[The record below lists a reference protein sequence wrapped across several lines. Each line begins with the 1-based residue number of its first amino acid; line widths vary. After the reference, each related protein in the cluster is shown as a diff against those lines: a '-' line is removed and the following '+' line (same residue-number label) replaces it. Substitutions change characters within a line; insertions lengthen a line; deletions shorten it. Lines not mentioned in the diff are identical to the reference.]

1 MFFCQVIVGAVGD
14 SIGFNKTHVD
24 SAGNTIANNISAV
37 NIRPHGVTLS
47 TASNWP
53 WNTIIA
59 MITPYMVDSD
69 KGNLQSNV
77 FWVSLEQV
85 DQMMAETTP
94 RTSANWRPTKTFA
107 LEMGMTGDHKGSK
120 VDITSLWT
128 MTFNISTD
136 KAYTGLLKAITED
149 QQVNAA
155 DILDNLEE
163 NQDNIDLDLNHN
175 QSSFDL
181 LGLKEAVKEVS
192 KGVSEKTSQE
202 YLRHM
207 IAEGNPFFCTTP
219 HPQAAV
225 YLVAWIM
232 HSCDSINLDGSPINT
247 NVEQSTYTH
256 AQKMRAAATFGFG
269 RIHSLGMQA
278 WHQSEISGQML
289 GNPSVSETTHA
300 GETSTSARAVTS
312 ELLAELHHFNN
323 QPEFRESHVHWSS
336 SRKAPKGQLGPR
348 ARTMLNLGYNLAFCG
363 LLRVDELLKIQ
374 MQDVTISD
382 IAKTGKTK
390 LILRLPFRKTSQ
402 FGDIKPFVWYEMPEQ
417 YQHICVVR
425 AFARWILISELK
437 EGYLFRKIRAN
448 DRLAEENEPMTSEQ
462 FLEMFRNNLLDIGVD
477 FVPYGTHSFRRGGCQ
492 WLSVE
497 RRWPL
502 RQICEWGGW
511 SQEFTHLTIR
521 IINSGWNTG
530 RIIKL
535 LVSVT
540 KPSIF
545 PSWNALF

>member
-1 MFFCQVIVGAVGD
+1 
-14 SIGFNKTHVD
+14 
-24 SAGNTIANNISAV
+24 
-37 NIRPHGVTLS
+37 
-47 TASNWP
+47 
-53 WNTIIA
+53 
-59 MITPYMVDSD
+59 
-69 KGNLQSNV
+69 
-77 FWVSLEQV
+77 
-85 DQMMAETTP
+85 
-94 RTSANWRPTKTFA
+94 
-107 LEMGMTGDHKGSK
+107 
-120 VDITSLWT
+120 

-202 YLRHM
+202 
-207 IAEGNPFFCTTP
+207 
-219 HPQAAV
+219 
-225 YLVAWIM
+225 
-232 HSCDSINLDGSPINT
+232 CDSINLDGSPINT

-256 AQKMRAAATFGFG
+256 GQKMRAAATFGFG

-289 GNPSVSETTHA
+289 GNPSVSETVSSYMLSLRRRKTHA

-323 QPEFRESHVHWSS
+323 QPEFQESHVHWSS

-511 SQEFTHLTIR
+511 SQEFTHLTIVKYL
-521 IINSGWNTG
+521 I
-530 RIIKL
+530 
-535 LVSVT
+535 
-540 KPSIF
+540 
-545 PSWNALF
+545 SWNDNPHVDRDDFFNMHRAPAVVCPVCNRSCHCA